1 MARSAGGRSLEERAI
16 ALLASG
22 IVPSKVAEICDV
34 DPSRISQLMDS
45 PAFKSQLGEAKFEQ
59 ATKYTSI
66 DQKLNDLEETVI
78 DGLTNTIGM
87 VMDPLK
93 LARVLQVVNGA
104 KRRGVGLSG
113 DGLDHVPIVS
123 LTMPV
128 KVVNNF
134 VVNQVNQVV
143 KAGGE
148 DLVTIQPSQM
158 KELLNG
164 QKTRKLTESHQHSKI
179 SESLKARLK
188 QGSPDS
194 V

>member
-1 MARSAGGRSLEERAI
+1 MTRSAGGRSLEERAVT
-16 ALLASG
+16 LLASG
-22 IVPSKVAEICDV
+22 ISPSKVAEICDV

-78 DGLTNTIGM
+78 DGLSATIGM
-87 VMDPLK
+87 VLDPLK

-104 KRRGVGLSG
+104 KRRGTQLLG
-113 DGLDHVPIVS
+113 DGLDHVPVVS
-123 LTMPV
+123 LTLPV
-128 KVVNNF
+128 KVINNF
-134 VVNQVNQVV
+134 VVNSSNQVV
-143 KAGGE
+143 QAGGE
-148 DLVTIQPSQM
+148 DLITIQPSQM
-158 KELLNG
+158 KELLNE
-164 QKTRKLTESHQHSKI
+164 QKLRLANTASTSKI

-188 QGSPDS
+188 QGDPES

>member
-1 MARSAGGRSLEERAI
+1 MTRSAGGRSLEERAV

-45 PAFKSQLGEAKFEQ
+45 PAFKAQLGEAKFEQ

-66 DQKLNDLEETVI
+66 DQKLNNLEETVI

-104 KRRGVGLSG
+104 KRRGTALLG
-113 DGLDHVPIVS
+113 DGLDHVPVVS

-164 QKTRKLTESHQHSKI
+164 QKAKQLTERPRHSQI

>member
-1 MARSAGGRSLEERAI
+1 MTRSAGGRSLEERAV

-22 IVPSKVAEICDV
+22 ITPSKVAEICDV

-45 PAFKSQLGEAKFEQ
+45 PAFKEQLSEAKFDQ

-66 DQKLNDLEETVI
+66 DQKLNNLEETVI
-78 DGLTNTIGM
+78 DGLANTIGM
-87 VMDPLK
+87 VLDPLK

-104 KRRGVGLSG
+104 KRRGTALLG

-123 LTMPV
+123 LTLPT
-128 KVVNNF
+128 KIVNNF

-143 KAGGE
+143 QAGGE
-148 DLVTIQPSQM
+148 DLITIQPSQM
-158 KELLNG
+158 KELLNE
-164 QKTRKLTESHQHSKI
+164 QKSRIANEQTNTKI
-179 SESLKARLK
+179 SAALKARFNRED
-188 QGSPDS
+188 PES

>member
-1 MARSAGGRSLEERAI
+1 MTRSAGGRSLEERAV

-22 IVPSKVAEICDV
+22 VTPSKVAEICDV

-45 PAFKSQLGEAKFEQ
+45 PAFKEQLSEAKFDQ

-66 DQKLNDLEETVI
+66 DQKLNNLEETVI
-78 DGLTNTIGM
+78 DGLANTIGM
-87 VMDPLK
+87 VLDPLK

-104 KRRGVGLSG
+104 KRRGTALLG

-123 LTMPV
+123 LTLPT
-128 KVVNNF
+128 KIVNNF

-143 KAGGE
+143 QAGGE
-148 DLVTIQPSQM
+148 DLITIQPSQM
-158 KELLNG
+158 KELLNE
-164 QKTRKLTESHQHSKI
+164 QKSRLANEQTNTKI
-179 SESLKARLK
+179 SAALKARFNRED
-188 QGSPDS
+188 PES